1 MFPEDMLANVRPFAF
16 TEHFDTE
23 DQLHVLAQQNPF
35 FPLLNLWV
43 NLSITV
49 AALVG
54 ILDIEVVG
62 NFTPVAETMS
72 FYSLN

>member
-35 FPLLNLWV
+35 FPLLNLGV
-43 NLSITV
+43 NLSVTI

-54 ILDIEVVG
+54 ILDIEVVS
-62 NFTPVAETMS
+62 NFAPVAEAMS